1 MLSSILQQID
11 RLCTKGSPGCHVYC
25 VHKILYRCF
34 FELSGANTN
43 IPSFQGVSGAR
54 GHKDVYGLQWTHRLC
69 KSASIPTRR
78 RPPPLYRCI
87 LIQAHS
93 TSIVHSRFHEMS
105 FPRVATTCF
114 VILLVHRM
122 QAAVAGAPC
131 VQCYMPCSRLLP
143 HGTYGKC
150 TSVKAKLSQ
159 LVFCARDEQ
168 QSSNATGHFPYT
180 HWSRQ

>member
-105 FPRVATTCF
+105 FPRVAATCF

-131 VQCYMPCSRLLP
+131 VRPMLYALFSSSPPRDLRKMHKRE
-143 HGTYGKC
+143 
-150 TSVKAKLSQ
+150 SQ
-159 LVFCARDEQ
+159 TFTAGFLRAR
-168 QSSNATGHFPYT
+168 
-180 HWSRQ
+180 